1 MMNKYALKLAACA
14 LAGAMTIE
22 TASVPIA
29 ANVNA
34 GVTEYTSN
42 LLVSGTMP
50 TAGVSLAFSQCMSD
64 TERAVILAS
73 AQPEIVENDTPVVAS
88 EYDESAE
95 TAVQSEEIAAGSEEA
110 AVQNGEI
117 AAGSEEAAAQS
128 GEHTD
133 VSTSSLEPVALDYVE
148 PETTENDTPQIAV
161 AQVSKSLNIRA
172 EANEDAEVLGKLYNE
187 SVATVLGE
195 ENGWYLI
202 TSGSV
207 TGYAKAEYLVVGDLA
222 LINSVSRRVAT
233 VNTDGLRLRKE
244 PNTESKILTVIPRDE
259 DLTVT
264 DETIDGWIGVSVEEG
279 TGYVS
284 TEYVTLST
292 EYTYAESKEEETAR
306 LAKEE
311 RERKEAAAA
320 AAAATSKSSSSK
332 KGTGAQS
339 YSSPSGSGGQDV
351 VDFAVQF
358 VGNPYKYGGTSLTK
372 GADCSG
378 FVMAVYKEFG
388 ISLPHSS
395 RSLRSVGSAVDKSDM
410 QPGDIVCYSGHVAI
424 YIGDGKIVHASTKKT
439 GIKIGSDVNYKRIL
453 AVRRIL

>member
-1 MMNKYALKLAACA
+1 MNKYALKLAACA

-42 LLVSGTMP
+42 LLVSGAMP

-64 TERAVILAS
+64 TEKAVILAS

-95 TAVQSEEIAAGSEEA
+95 IAVQSEEIAVQSEEA
-110 AVQNGEI
+110 AVQSDE
-117 AAGSEEAAAQS
+117 S
-128 GEHTD
+128 TD
-133 VSTSSLEPVALDYVE
+133 VSESGLEPVALDYVE
-148 PETTENDTPQIAV
+148 PETTENDSPQIAV
-161 AQVSKSLNIRA
+161 AQVTKSLNIRA

-187 SVATVLGE
+187 GVATVLGE

-292 EYTYAESKEEETAR
+292 EYTYAESKEEEAAR

-332 KGTGAQS
+332 KESGAQS
-339 YSSPSGSGGQDV
+339 YSSPSGSSGQDV
-351 VDFAVQF
+351 VDFALQF
-358 VGNPYKYGGTSLTK
+358 VDNPYKYGGTSLTK

-439 GIKIGSDVNYKRIL
+439 GIKIGSNVNYKRIL

>member
-1 MMNKYALKLAACA
+1 MNKYALKLAACA

-42 LLVSGTMP
+42 LLVSGAMP

-64 TERAVILAS
+64 TEKAVILAS

-95 TAVQSEEIAAGSEEA
+95 IAVQSEEIAVQSEEA
-110 AVQNGEI
+110 AVQSDE
-117 AAGSEEAAAQS
+117 S
-128 GEHTD
+128 TD
-133 VSTSSLEPVALDYVE
+133 VSESDLEPVALDYVE
-148 PETTENDTPQIAV
+148 PETTENDSPQIAV
-161 AQVSKSLNIRA
+161 AQVTKSLNIRA

-187 SVATVLGE
+187 GVATVLGE

-292 EYTYAESKEEETAR
+292 EYTYAESKEEEAAR

-339 YSSPSGSGGQDV
+339 YSSPSGSSGQDV

-424 YIGDGKIVHASTKKT
+424 YIGGGKIVHASTKKT
-439 GIKIGSDVNYKRIL
+439 GIKIGSNVNYKRIL

>member
-1 MMNKYALKLAACA
+1 MNKYALKLAACA

-42 LLVSGTMP
+42 LLVSGAMP

-64 TERAVILAS
+64 TEKAVILAS

-95 TAVQSEEIAAGSEEA
+95 IAVQSEEIAVQSEEA
-110 AVQNGEI
+110 AVQSDE
-117 AAGSEEAAAQS
+117 S
-128 GEHTD
+128 TD
-133 VSTSSLEPVALDYVE
+133 VSESGLEPVALDYVE
-148 PETTENDTPQIAV
+148 SETTENDSPQIAV
-161 AQVSKSLNIRA
+161 AQVTKSLNIRA

-187 SVATVLGE
+187 GVATVLGE

-292 EYTYAESKEEETAR
+292 EYTYAESKEEEAAR

-332 KGTGAQS
+332 KESGAQS
-339 YSSPSGSGGQDV
+339 YSSPSGSSGQDV
-351 VDFAVQF
+351 VDFALQF
-358 VGNPYKYGGTSLTK
+358 VDNPYKYGGTSLTK

-424 YIGDGKIVHASTKKT
+424 YIGGGKIVHASTKKT
-439 GIKIGSDVNYKRIL
+439 GIKIGSNVNYKRIL

>member
-1 MMNKYALKLAACA
+1 MNKYALKLAACA

-42 LLVSGTMP
+42 LLVSGAMP

-64 TERAVILAS
+64 TEKAVILAS

-95 TAVQSEEIAAGSEEA
+95 IAVQSDES
-110 AVQNGEI
+110 V
-117 AAGSEEAAAQS
+117 
-128 GEHTD
+128 D
-133 VSTSSLEPVALDYVE
+133 VSESGLEPVALDYVE
-148 PETTENDTPQIAV
+148 PETTENDSPQIAV
-161 AQVSKSLNIRA
+161 AQVTKSLNIRA

-187 SVATVLGE
+187 GVATVLGE

-207 TGYAKAEYLVVGDLA
+207 TGYAKSEYMVVGDLA

-292 EYTYAESKEEETAR
+292 EYTYAESKEEEAAR

-332 KGTGAQS
+332 KETGAQS
-339 YSSPSGSGGQDV
+339 YSSPSGSSGQDV
-351 VDFAVQF
+351 VEFALQF

-439 GIKIGSDVNYKRIL
+439 GIKIGSNVNYKRIL

>member
-1 MMNKYALKLAACA
+1 MNKYALRLAACA

-42 LLVSGTMP
+42 LLVSGAMP

-64 TERAVILAS
+64 TEKAVILAS

-95 TAVQSEEIAAGSEEA
+95 IAVQSDES
-110 AVQNGEI
+110 V
-117 AAGSEEAAAQS
+117 
-128 GEHTD
+128 D
-133 VSTSSLEPVALDYVE
+133 VSESDLEPVALDYVE
-148 PETTENDTPQIAV
+148 PETTENDSPQIAV
-161 AQVSKSLNIRA
+161 AQVTKSLNIRA

-187 SVATVLGE
+187 GVATVLGE

-207 TGYAKAEYLVVGDLA
+207 TGYAKAEYMVVGDLA

-292 EYTYAESKEEETAR
+292 EYTYAESKEEEAAR

-332 KGTGAQS
+332 KETGAQS
-339 YSSPSGSGGQDV
+339 YSSPSGSSGQDV
-351 VDFAVQF
+351 VEFALQF

-439 GIKIGSDVNYKRIL
+439 GIKIGSNVNYKRIL

>member
-95 TAVQSEEIAAGSEEA
+95 TAVQSE
-110 AVQNGEI
+110 EI

-292 EYTYAESKEEETAR
+292 EYTYAESKEEEAAR

>member
-1 MMNKYALKLAACA
+1 MNKYALKLAACA

-110 AVQNGEI
+110 AV
-117 AAGSEEAAAQS
+117 QS

-292 EYTYAESKEEETAR
+292 EYTYAESKEEEAAR

>member
-1 MMNKYALKLAACA
+1 MNKYALKLAACA

-42 LLVSGTMP
+42 LLVSGAMP

-64 TERAVILAS
+64 TEKAVILAS

-95 TAVQSEEIAAGSEEA
+95 IAVQSEEIAVQSEEA
-110 AVQNGEI
+110 VVQSDES
-117 AAGSEEAAAQS
+117 A
-128 GEHTD
+128 D
-133 VSTSSLEPVALDYVE
+133 VSESDLEPVALDYVE
-148 PETTENDTPQIAV
+148 PETTENDSPQIAV
-161 AQVSKSLNIRA
+161 AQVTKSLNIRA

-187 SVATVLGE
+187 GVATVLGE

-292 EYTYAESKEEETAR
+292 EYTYAESKEEEAAR

-339 YSSPSGSGGQDV
+339 YSSPSGSSGQDV

-424 YIGDGKIVHASTKKT
+424 YIGGGKIVHASTKKT
-439 GIKIGSDVNYKRIL
+439 GIKIGSNVNYKRIL

>member
-1 MMNKYALKLAACA
+1 MNKYALKLAACA

-95 TAVQSEEIAAGSEEA
+95 TAVQSE
-110 AVQNGEI
+110 EI

-292 EYTYAESKEEETAR
+292 EYTYAESKEEEAAR

>member
-1 MMNKYALKLAACA
+1 MNKYALKLAACA

-110 AVQNGEI
+110 A
-117 AAGSEEAAAQS
+117 AQS

-148 PETTENDTPQIAV
+148 PETTENDGPQIAV

-292 EYTYAESKEEETAR
+292 EYTYAESKEEEAAR

-339 YSSPSGSGGQDV
+339 YSSPSGSGGQNV

-439 GIKIGSDVNYKRIL
+439 GIKIGSNVNYKRIL

>member
-1 MMNKYALKLAACA
+1 MNKYALKLAACA

-42 LLVSGTMP
+42 LLVSGAMP

-64 TERAVILAS
+64 TEKAVILAS

-95 TAVQSEEIAAGSEEA
+95 IAVQSDES
-110 AVQNGEI
+110 V
-117 AAGSEEAAAQS
+117 
-128 GEHTD
+128 D
-133 VSTSSLEPVALDYVE
+133 VSESDLEPVALDYVE
-148 PETTENDTPQIAV
+148 PETTENDSPQIAV
-161 AQVSKSLNIRA
+161 AQVTKSLNIRA

-187 SVATVLGE
+187 GVATVLGE

-207 TGYAKAEYLVVGDLA
+207 TGYAKAEYMVVGDLA

-292 EYTYAESKEEETAR
+292 EYTYAESKEEEAAR

-332 KGTGAQS
+332 KETGAQS
-339 YSSPSGSGGQDV
+339 YSSPSGSSGQDV
-351 VDFAVQF
+351 VEFALQF

-439 GIKIGSDVNYKRIL
+439 GIKIGSNVNYKRIL

>member
-1 MMNKYALKLAACA
+1 MNKYALKLAACA

-110 AVQNGEI
+110 A
-117 AAGSEEAAAQS
+117 AQS

-202 TSGSV
+202 TVDGYSLGWGKLAGSV
-207 TGYAKAEYLVVGDLA
+207 MKNHYPK
-222 LINSVSRRVAT
+222 
-233 VNTDGLRLRKE
+233 GLRKL
-244 PNTESKILTVIPRDE
+244 L
-259 DLTVT
+259 
-264 DETIDGWIGVSVEEG
+264 
-279 TGYVS
+279 
-284 TEYVTLST
+284 
-292 EYTYAESKEEETAR
+292 
-306 LAKEE
+306 
-311 RERKEAAAA
+311 
-320 AAAATSKSSSSK
+320 
-332 KGTGAQS
+332 
-339 YSSPSGSGGQDV
+339 
-351 VDFAVQF
+351 
-358 VGNPYKYGGTSLTK
+358 
-372 GADCSG
+372 
-378 FVMAVYKEFG
+378 
-388 ISLPHSS
+388 
-395 RSLRSVGSAVDKSDM
+395 
-410 QPGDIVCYSGHVAI
+410 
-424 YIGDGKIVHASTKKT
+424 
-439 GIKIGSDVNYKRIL
+439 
-453 AVRRIL
+453 

>member
-1 MMNKYALKLAACA
+1 MNKYALKLAACA

-29 ANVNA
+29 ASVNA

-42 LLVSGTMP
+42 LLVSGTIP
-50 TAGVSLAFSQCMSD
+50 TAGVSLAFSQCMSE

-95 TAVQSEEIAAGSEEA
+95 TAVQSEEIAAGSEDA
-110 AVQNGEI
+110 AVK
-117 AAGSEEAAAQS
+117 S

-148 PETTENDTPQIAV
+148 PETTENDSPQIAV

-292 EYTYAESKEEETAR
+292 EYTYAESKEEEAAR

-311 RERKEAAAA
+311 RERREAAAA
-320 AAAATSKSSSSK
+320 AAAATSKSGSSK

-395 RSLRSVGSAVDKSDM
+395 RSLRSVGSAVDKSDV

>member
-1 MMNKYALKLAACA
+1 MNKYALKLAACA

-42 LLVSGTMP
+42 LLVSGAMP

-64 TERAVILAS
+64 TEKAVILAS

-88 EYDESAE
+88 EYDEAAE
-95 TAVQSEEIAAGSEEA
+95 ITVQSEEIAVQSEEE
-110 AVQNGEI
+110 AVQSDE
-117 AAGSEEAAAQS
+117 S
-128 GEHTD
+128 TD
-133 VSTSSLEPVALDYVE
+133 VSESGLEPVALDYVE
-148 PETTENDTPQIAV
+148 PETTENDSPQIAV
-161 AQVSKSLNIRA
+161 AQVTKSLNIRA

-187 SVATVLGE
+187 GVATVLGE

-292 EYTYAESKEEETAR
+292 EYTYAESKEEEAAR

-339 YSSPSGSGGQDV
+339 YSSPSGSSGQDV

-424 YIGDGKIVHASTKKT
+424 YIGGGKIVHASTKKT
-439 GIKIGSDVNYKRIL
+439 GIKIGSNVNYKRIL

>member
-1 MMNKYALKLAACA
+1 MNKYALKLAACA

-42 LLVSGTMP
+42 LLVSGAMP

-64 TERAVILAS
+64 TEKAVILAS

-95 TAVQSEEIAAGSEEA
+95 IAVQSDESVDASE
-110 AVQNGEI
+110 
-117 AAGSEEAAAQS
+117 S
-128 GEHTD
+128 G
-133 VSTSSLEPVALDYVE
+133 LEPVALDYVE
-148 PETTENDTPQIAV
+148 PETTENDSPQIAV
-161 AQVSKSLNIRA
+161 AQVTKSLNIRA

-187 SVATVLGE
+187 GVATVLGE

-207 TGYAKAEYLVVGDLA
+207 TGYAKAEYMVVGDLA

-292 EYTYAESKEEETAR
+292 EYTYAESKEEEAAR

-332 KGTGAQS
+332 KETGAQS
-339 YSSPSGSGGQDV
+339 YSSPSGSSGQDV
-351 VDFAVQF
+351 VEFALQF

-439 GIKIGSDVNYKRIL
+439 GIKIGSNVNYKRIL

>member
-1 MMNKYALKLAACA
+1 MNKYALRLAACA

-42 LLVSGTMP
+42 LLVSGAMP

-64 TERAVILAS
+64 TEKAVILAS

-95 TAVQSEEIAAGSEEA
+95 IAGQSDES
-110 AVQNGEI
+110 V
-117 AAGSEEAAAQS
+117 
-128 GEHTD
+128 D
-133 VSTSSLEPVALDYVE
+133 VSESGLEPVALDYVE
-148 PETTENDTPQIAV
+148 PETTENDSPQIAV
-161 AQVSKSLNIRA
+161 AQVTKSLNIRA

-187 SVATVLGE
+187 GVATVLGE

-207 TGYAKAEYLVVGDLA
+207 TGYAKAEYMVVGDLA

-292 EYTYAESKEEETAR
+292 EYTYAESKEEEAAR

-332 KGTGAQS
+332 KETGAQS
-339 YSSPSGSGGQDV
+339 YSSPSGSSGQDV
-351 VDFAVQF
+351 VDFALQF

-439 GIKIGSDVNYKRIL
+439 GIKIGSNVNYKRIL

>member
-1 MMNKYALKLAACA
+1 MNKYALKLAACA

-42 LLVSGTMP
+42 LLVSGAMP

-64 TERAVILAS
+64 TEKAVILAS

-95 TAVQSEEIAAGSEEA
+95 IAVQSEEIAVQSEEA
-110 AVQNGEI
+110 AVQSDE
-117 AAGSEEAAAQS
+117 S
-128 GEHTD
+128 TD
-133 VSTSSLEPVALDYVE
+133 VSESGLEPVALDYVE
-148 PETTENDTPQIAV
+148 SETTENDSPQIAV
-161 AQVSKSLNIRA
+161 AQVTKSLNIRA

-187 SVATVLGE
+187 GVATVLGE

-292 EYTYAESKEEETAR
+292 EYTYAESKEEEAAR

-332 KGTGAQS
+332 KESGAQS
-339 YSSPSGSGGQDV
+339 YSSPSGSSGQDV

-424 YIGDGKIVHASTKKT
+424 YIGGGKIVHASTKKT
-439 GIKIGSDVNYKRIL
+439 GIKIGSNVNYKRIL

>member
-1 MMNKYALKLAACA
+1 MNKYALKLAACA

-42 LLVSGTMP
+42 LLVSGAMP

-64 TERAVILAS
+64 TEKAVILAS

-95 TAVQSEEIAAGSEEA
+95 IAVQSEEIAVQSEEA
-110 AVQNGEI
+110 AVQSDE
-117 AAGSEEAAAQS
+117 S
-128 GEHTD
+128 TD
-133 VSTSSLEPVALDYVE
+133 VSESGLEPVALDYVE
-148 PETTENDTPQIAV
+148 SETTENDSPQIAV
-161 AQVSKSLNIRA
+161 AQVTKSLNIRA

-187 SVATVLGE
+187 GVATVLGE

-292 EYTYAESKEEETAR
+292 EYTYAESKEEEAAR

-311 RERKEAAAA
+311 REHKEAAAA

-332 KGTGAQS
+332 KESGAQS
-339 YSSPSGSGGQDV
+339 YSSPSGSSGQDV

-439 GIKIGSDVNYKRIL
+439 GIKIGSNVNYKRIL

>member
-1 MMNKYALKLAACA
+1 MNKYALKLAACA

-42 LLVSGTMP
+42 LLVLGAMP

-64 TERAVILAS
+64 TEKAVILAS

-88 EYDESAE
+88 EYDESAAI
-95 TAVQSEEIAAGSEEA
+95 AVQSEEIAVQSEEA
-110 AVQNGEI
+110 VVQSDE
-117 AAGSEEAAAQS
+117 S
-128 GEHTD
+128 TD
-133 VSTSSLEPVALDYVE
+133 VSESGLEPVALDYVE
-148 PETTENDTPQIAV
+148 PETTENDSPQIAV
-161 AQVSKSLNIRA
+161 AQVTKSLNIRA

-187 SVATVLGE
+187 GVATVLGE

-292 EYTYAESKEEETAR
+292 EYTYAESKEEEAAR

-339 YSSPSGSGGQDV
+339 YSSPSGSSGQDV
-351 VDFAVQF
+351 VDFALQF

-424 YIGDGKIVHASTKKT
+424 YIGGGKIVHASTKKT
-439 GIKIGSDVNYKRIL
+439 GIKIGSNVNYKRIL

>member
-1 MMNKYALKLAACA
+1 MNKYALKLAACA

-42 LLVSGTMP
+42 LLVSGAMP

-64 TERAVILAS
+64 TEKAVILAS
-73 AQPEIVENDTPVVAS
+73 AQPEIVENGTPVVAS

-95 TAVQSEEIAAGSEEA
+95 IAVQSEEIAVQSEEA
-110 AVQNGEI
+110 AVQSDE
-117 AAGSEEAAAQS
+117 S
-128 GEHTD
+128 TD
-133 VSTSSLEPVALDYVE
+133 VSESGLEPVALDYVE
-148 PETTENDTPQIAV
+148 SETTENDSPQIAV
-161 AQVSKSLNIRA
+161 AQVTKSLNIRA

-187 SVATVLGE
+187 GVATVLGE

-292 EYTYAESKEEETAR
+292 EYTYAESKEEEAAR

-332 KGTGAQS
+332 KESGAQS
-339 YSSPSGSGGQDV
+339 YSSPSGSSGQDV
-351 VDFAVQF
+351 VDFALQF
-358 VGNPYKYGGTSLTK
+358 VDNPYKYGGTSLTK

-439 GIKIGSDVNYKRIL
+439 GIKIGSNVNYKRIL

>member
-1 MMNKYALKLAACA
+1 MNKYALKLAACA

-42 LLVSGTMP
+42 LLVSGAMP

-64 TERAVILAS
+64 TEKAVILAS

-95 TAVQSEEIAAGSEEA
+95 IAVQSEEIAVQSEEA
-110 AVQNGEI
+110 AVQSDE
-117 AAGSEEAAAQS
+117 S
-128 GEHTD
+128 TD
-133 VSTSSLEPVALDYVE
+133 VSESGLEPVALDYVE
-148 PETTENDTPQIAV
+148 SETTENDSPQIAV
-161 AQVSKSLNIRA
+161 AQVTKSLNIRA

-187 SVATVLGE
+187 GVATVLGE

-292 EYTYAESKEEETAR
+292 EYTYAESKEEEAAR

-339 YSSPSGSGGQDV
+339 YSSPSGSSGQDV

-424 YIGDGKIVHASTKKT
+424 YIGGGKIVHASTKKT
-439 GIKIGSDVNYKRIL
+439 GIKIGSNVNYKRIL

>member
-1 MMNKYALKLAACA
+1 MNKYALKLAACA

-42 LLVSGTMP
+42 LLVSGAMP

-64 TERAVILAS
+64 TEKAVILAS

-95 TAVQSEEIAAGSEEA
+95 IAVQSEEIAVQSEEA
-110 AVQNGEI
+110 AVQSDE
-117 AAGSEEAAAQS
+117 S
-128 GEHTD
+128 TD
-133 VSTSSLEPVALDYVE
+133 VSESGLEPVALDYVE
-148 PETTENDTPQIAV
+148 PETTENDSPQIAV
-161 AQVSKSLNIRA
+161 AQVTKSLNIRA

-187 SVATVLGE
+187 GVATVLGE

-292 EYTYAESKEEETAR
+292 EYTYAESKEEEAAR

-339 YSSPSGSGGQDV
+339 YSSPSGSSGQDV

-424 YIGDGKIVHASTKKT
+424 YIGGGKIVHASTKKT
-439 GIKIGSDVNYKRIL
+439 GIKIGSNVNYKRIL

>member
-1 MMNKYALKLAACA
+1 MNKYALRLAACA
-14 LAGAMTIE
+14 LVGAMTLE
-22 TASVPIA
+22 SASVSVA
-29 ANVNA
+29 ATVNA
-34 GVTEYTSN
+34 GVTGYTSN
-42 LLVSGTMP
+42 ILVAGAMP
-50 TAGVSLAFSQCMSD
+50 TAGVSLALSQCMSD
-64 TERAVILAS
+64 TEKAVILAK
-73 AQPEIVENDTPVVAS
+73 AQPEIIENDTPVVAS
-88 EYDESAE
+88 EYE
-95 TAVQSEEIAAGSEEA
+95 GEEA
-110 AVQNGEI
+110 EVSAL
-117 AAGSEEAAAQS
+117 SEDS
-128 GEHTD
+128 
-133 VSTSSLEPVALDYVE
+133 VSENSLDPVALDYVE
-148 PETTENDTPQIAV
+148 PEETVADSPQIAV
-161 AQVSKSLNIRA
+161 AQVTNSLNIRA

-187 SVATVLGE
+187 GVATVLGE

-233 VNTDGLRLRKE
+233 VNTDALRLRE
-244 PNTESKILTVIPRDE
+244 QPNTDSKILTVIPRDE

-264 DETIDGWIGVSVEEG
+264 DESVDGWIGVSVEEG

-284 TEYVTLST
+284 TDYVTPST
-292 EYTYAESKEEETAR
+292 EYTYAESKEEEAAR
-306 LAKEE
+306 LAQEE

-320 AAAATSKSSSSK
+320 AAAATSKSSSSSKK

-339 YSSPSGSGGQDV
+339 YSSPSGSSGQDV

-395 RSLRSVGSAVDKSDM
+395 RSLRKVGSAVDKSDM
-410 QPGDIVCYSGHVAI
+410 QPGDIVCYSGHAAI
-424 YIGDGKIVHASTKKT
+424 YIGGGKIVHASTKKT
-439 GIKIGSDVNYKRIL
+439 GIKIGNDVNYKKIL